1 MEAQKRAGLRR
12 PKPPLSHITRGAPG
26 TSDITA
32 HVDALLFRLRRLY
45 DEFAIYKPRAG
56 INGKYAH
63 IRTPHTYEKSLMG
76 KTLAVTPNNSRT
88 GISRV
93 DV

>member
-1 MEAQKRAGLRR
+1 VKG
-12 PKPPLSHITRGAPG
+12 PG

-32 HVDALLFRLRRLY
+32 HVDVSLSRLRHIY
-45 DEFAIYKPRAG
+45 DEFAIYKPRVG

-76 KTLAVTPNNSRT
+76 KTLAVTPSNSRT
-88 GISRV
+88 GISRI
-93 DV
+93 DA